1 MKAGWEVK
9 TLGEICKFVRGPF
22 GGSLKKDIFVQDGYA
37 VYEQQHAIY
46 NQFNEIR
53 YFIEQKKFEEMSRFE
68 LRANDLIMSC
78 SGTMGKVAIVPAGI
92 KPGIIN
98 QALLKLSPSNLLLPE
113 FLKYWMESDSFQDGL
128 KEQSGGAAIQ
138 NVASVAIL
146 KEIKITLP
154 VLTEQLRIVAILD
167 QAFEGI
173 AKTRANAEQNLQNA
187 RALFESHLQSVFT
200 QRGEGWKWKK
210 LAEVCEEIFAGG
222 DVPKENH
229 SKTPTDKHLI
239 PIFTNGEKNGGL
251 YGFTDKARVTTPS
264 ITISARGTIGYSEI
278 RRESYYPAI
287 RLIVVI
293 PKNEILNLSFLHY
306 AVMSMDIG
314 HSGTSIPQ
322 LTVPMVKAFAMPIPS
337 LEVQQRSA
345 EQLDDLLV
353 ETQRLEAIYQ
363 RKIACLD
370 ELKKSLLQQ
379 AFAGEL

>member
-92 KPGIIN
+92 KQGIIN
-98 QALLKLSPSNLLLPE
+98 QALLKLSPSNLLLPK

-154 VLTEQLRIVAILD
+154 VLTEQQRIVSILD

-173 AKTRANAEQNLQNA
+173 AKARANAEQNLQNA

-200 QRGEGWKWKK
+200 QRGEGWVEKIFD
-210 LAEVCEEIFAGG
+210 EVLEIKNGRDQKPVEKAGG
-222 DVPKENH
+222 KYPIYGSAGNVMGW
-229 SKTPTDKHLI
+229 TDAYICDEQTTIIGRKGTI
-239 PIFTNGEKNGGL
+239 NRPIFIETKFWNVDTAFGL
-251 YGFTDKARVTTPS
+251 AAKPNLNPKFLYYFCLSYDFS
-264 ITISARGTIGYSEI
+264 LHNRGT
-278 RRESYYPAI
+278 
-287 RLIVVI
+287 
-293 PKNEILNLSFLHY
+293 
-306 AVMSMDIG
+306 
-314 HSGTSIPQ
+314 T
-322 LTVPMVKAFAMPIPS
+322 IPS
-337 LEVQQRSA
+337 LVKTDLLNIKISVPSLA
-345 EQLDDLLV
+345 EQERFVEKFLDLHK
-353 ETQRLEAIYQ
+353 ETQRLETLYQ
-363 RKIACLD
+363 RKITCLD